1 MTWTFKSVYV
11 ECNLR
16 RTWILRYKQ
25 YSKISKSFLSCWLRM
40 PRRKGSKIKGAYFT
54 YIKWCA
60 CAWKLTEWNL
70 DDMAQKSYECAEF
83 ILFFERLPKD
93 RVKEQCPFF
102 YSRTGDEMFL
112 FFYFF
117 CKVDLLTCIVMKQII
132 S

>member
-1 MTWTFKSVYV
+1 M
-11 ECNLR
+11 
-16 RTWILRYKQ
+16 
-25 YSKISKSFLSCWLRM
+25 
-40 PRRKGSKIKGAYFT
+40 
-54 YIKWCA
+54 
-60 CAWKLTEWNL
+60 EWNL

-93 RVKEQCPFF
+93 SVKEQFPFF
-102 YSRTGDEMFL
+102 YNRTGDDMFL